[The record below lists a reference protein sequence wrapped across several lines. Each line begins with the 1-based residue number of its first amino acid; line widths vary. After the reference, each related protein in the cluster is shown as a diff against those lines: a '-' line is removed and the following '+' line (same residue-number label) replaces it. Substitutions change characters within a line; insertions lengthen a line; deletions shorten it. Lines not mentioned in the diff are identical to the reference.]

1 MPRLQSAPAGKLLKN
16 NNITTWHVVC
26 LTNKW
31 KSVYENCDGLV
42 RMIKALIVEDHPDLL
57 HILTL
62 KLEMLG
68 FTVISA
74 NNGKQGVA
82 KAIEENP
89 DLILMDIRM
98 PVMDG
103 REATRRIRSNPKT
116 QDIPILAS
124 TVLFRELDLS
134 SCIEAGCN
142 DYITKPFTFKQLQEK
157 ILDFIPSAWSI

>member
-1 MPRLQSAPAGKLLKN
+1 MKTAMNQF
-16 NNITTWHVVC
+16 
-26 LTNKW
+26 
-31 KSVYENCDGLV
+31 
-42 RMIKALIVEDHPDLL
+42 RMKKALIVEDHPDLL

-62 KLEMLG
+62 NLEMLG
-68 FTVISA
+68 FAVISA

-103 REATRRIRSNPKT
+103 REATRIIRSNPKT

-124 TVLFRELDLS
+124 TVLFRESDLS

-142 DYITKPFTFKQLQEK
+142 DYITKPFTFEQLQEK
-157 ILDFIPSAWSI
+157 ILDFIPSA

>member
-1 MPRLQSAPAGKLLKN
+1 MKTAMDQF
-16 NNITTWHVVC
+16 
-26 LTNKW
+26 
-31 KSVYENCDGLV
+31 
-42 RMIKALIVEDHPDLL
+42 RMKKALIVEDHPDLL
-57 HILTL
+57 HVLTL

-124 TVLFRELDLS
+124 TVLFRKSDLS

-157 ILDFIPSAWSI
+157 ILDFIPSAWFI